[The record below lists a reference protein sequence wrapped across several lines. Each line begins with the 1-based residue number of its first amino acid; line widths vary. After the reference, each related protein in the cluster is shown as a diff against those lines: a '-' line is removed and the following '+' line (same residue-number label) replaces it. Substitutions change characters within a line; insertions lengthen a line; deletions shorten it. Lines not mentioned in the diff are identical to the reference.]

1 MLSQQISW
9 LFDPI
14 ISSSSSSSTTSSSPS
29 SSSLSL
35 SLTLSLSLGD
45 RGSSNNSSRC
55 TGEQQW
61 SSQRE
66 PQWSR
71 TEAEQPTSPLV
82 SGDVSNNLRGVGS

>member
-14 ISSSSSSSTTSSSPS
+14 ISP
-29 SSSLSL
+29 LPL
-35 SLTLSLSLGD
+35 PLPLLSLGD

-71 TEAEQPTSPLV
+71 TEAKQPTSPLV
-82 SGDVSNNLRGVGS
+82 SGDISNNLRGVGS

>member
-9 LFDPI
+9 LFDSI
-14 ISSSSSSSTTSSSPS
+14 IPS
-29 SSSLSL
+29 LPPSLP
-35 SLTLSLSLGD
+35 LSLGD
-45 RGSSNNSSRC
+45 RGSSSNCCRC

-71 TEAEQPTSPLV
+71 TEAKQPTAPLAT
-82 SGDVSNNLRGVGS
+82 GDASNNLRGVGSWGVEFFSQS